1 MTSKFLHKQTEIQLL
16 HEIRRNKQLKKNTRT
31 DEQMDQQ
38 SQVNKYEPVDLGSEV
53 DIVSRIDHPCI
64 TKVLEV
70 YDEEADKPAL
80 SNLRLGWEGA
90 KEYVR
95 DKFVWK

>member
-1 MTSKFLHKQTEIQLL
+1 MTSKFLHKQTEIHLL
-16 HEIRRNKQLKKNTRT
+16 HEIRQLKKNTRT

-38 SQVNKYEPVDLGSEV
+38 SQVKKYEPVDLGSEV

-70 YDEEADKPAL
+70 YDEGG
-80 SNLRLGWEGA
+80 R
-90 KEYVR
+90 
-95 DKFVWK
+95 